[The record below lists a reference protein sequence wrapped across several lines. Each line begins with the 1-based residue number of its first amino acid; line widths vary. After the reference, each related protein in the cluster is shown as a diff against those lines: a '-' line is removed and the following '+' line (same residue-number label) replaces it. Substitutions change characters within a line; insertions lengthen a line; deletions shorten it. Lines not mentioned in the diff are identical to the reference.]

1 MANDPGEDSTPD
13 GNAGR
18 RRMDQA
24 ANLLVRATEAL
35 LQASDELELL
45 EQICLIGTQAGH
57 RLVWIGYAAQPP
69 GKQVSVMA
77 RAGQETAYL
86 DDITVSWDEAEEAGR
101 GPTGTAIRTGQPQVI
116 ADIRKDEQYQP
127 WRQKAEL
134 HGFRSAV
141 ALPLGDDEHR
151 LGALMFYGASPNMF
165 DPQVVAVLMGV
176 AHNLAHGIGAL
187 RMRKRHQQMAKE
199 LAESEQR
206 YRSLVELAPDAIVV
220 HGHGSILFANHAA
233 MHAFGA
239 SSWAPLAGRS
249 VLDLVHPDSQGDA
262 LANLDSPPPGHML
275 HHYRLVRL
283 DGSAFE
289 AEVLACS
296 ISFRGLPARLLVIRD
311 ISERTRVQETLLQTA
326 KLATLGEMAAG
337 LVHELSQPLNIIRL
351 TAEGA
356 LMLIERGKA
365 SQDFQTQQF
374 AMIAEQCERTAEIID
389 DIRIFSRRDT
399 TPIQVFDASLAVRSA
414 IEVLDG
420 QFRPDG
426 IVVHHDLPSG
436 PLPVRGRRIQ
446 LEQVMMNLLNNA
458 HHALRDVRASMPA
471 DWCGEISVQAAR
483 HGDQAE
489 IIITDNGPGIPE
501 SLKPHL
507 FEPFFTTKEAG
518 RGTGL
523 GLSVSH
529 GLITAMKGSLSL
541 RESSAGASFAIF
553 LPLDLDAA
561 GPEPLPSLSPSSSA
575 SLASGD
581 AHILVVDD
589 EATAAQTL
597 ARYLTELG
605 YRVSMAGTGIAAW
618 KLFSEDPA
626 DVVIT
631 DLRMPA
637 GNGEQLVEKLRDYD
651 PLLPIVIVTG
661 HLGATE
667 RVAANLEDDRCA
679 VLKKPVA
686 LAQLGE
692 LVVEFLKPPV

>member
-1 MANDPGEDSTPD
+1 MSQDSGT
-13 GNAGR
+13 NTGR

-35 LQASDELELL
+35 LQASDEIELL
-45 EQICLIGTQAGH
+45 QQVCLFGADAGH
-57 RLVWIGYAAQPP
+57 RLVWIGYAEPRQEGA
-69 GKQVSVMA
+69 VTVMA
-77 RAGQETAYL
+77 CSGEHGNSFLGWNGADSGLSPASL
-86 DDITVSWDEAEEAGR
+86 
-101 GPTGTAIRTGQPQVI
+101 AIQGGQPCVVSDTLSDTVCSQWSHE
-116 ADIRKDEQYQP
+116 AQAR
-127 WRQKAEL
+127 
-134 HGFRSAV
+134 GFRSAA
-141 ALPLGDDEHR
+141 ALPVGDDQQR
-151 LGALMFYGASPNMF
+151 IGVLMLHAAMPNMF
-165 DPQVVAVLMGV
+165 DNQVVAMLMGV
-176 AHNLAHGIGAL
+176 ARNLFHGIVTL
-187 RMRKRHQQMAKE
+187 RMRSRHRDIAKE

-220 HGHGSILFANHAA
+220 HGDGIILFANHAA
-233 MHAFGA
+233 LHAFGA
-239 SSWAPLAGRS
+239 GSGAQLIGRP
-249 VLDLVHPDSQGDA
+249 VLDLVHPESRHEA
-262 LANLDSPPPGHML
+262 LERLASPPPGHIL
-275 HHYRLVRL
+275 NHYNLLRRN
-283 DGSAFE
+283 GTAFE

-296 ISFRGLPARLLVIRD
+296 ISFRGEPARLLVIRD

-356 LMLIERGKA
+356 LMLIERGRA
-365 SQDFQTQQF
+365 TQDFQTQQF

-399 TPIQVFDASLAVRSA
+399 TPIQVFDAVLAVRSA

-426 IVVHHDLPSG
+426 IHVYHDLPSA

-458 HHALRDVRASMPA
+458 HHALRDSRSSMPA
-471 DWCGEISVQAAR
+471 DWAGEIAVCASRQDEHV
-483 HGDQAE
+483 E
-489 IIITDNGPGIPE
+489 IVIADNGPGISE
-501 SLKPHL
+501 SMKTHL

-529 GLITAMKGSLSL
+529 GLITAMKGTLVL
-541 RESSAGASFAIF
+541 RENAPGACFAIT

-561 GPEPLPSLSPSSSA
+561 GPLPLPALSPHMGHPGH
-575 SLASGD
+575 GD

-597 ARYLTELG
+597 ARYLQEMG
-605 YRVSMAGTGIAAW
+605 YRVSIAGTGIEAW

-637 GNGEQLVEKLRDYD
+637 GNGEQLVEKLRDFD
-651 PLLPIVIVTG
+651 PLLPIIIVTG

-686 LAQLGE
+686 LGQLGD
-692 LVVEFLKPPV
+692 LVTVFLKPPA

>member
-1 MANDPGEDSTPD
+1 MSQGSDTNT
-13 GNAGR
+13 GR

-45 EQICLIGTQAGH
+45 EQICLIGAEAGH
-57 RLVWIGYAAQPP
+57 RLTWIGYAGQPP
-69 GKQVSVMA
+69 ERKVTVMA
-77 RAGQETAYL
+77 RAGLAVDYL
-86 DDITVSWDEAEEAGR
+86 NDLTISWNDDEAGR
-101 GPTGTAIRTGQPQVI
+101 GPTGIAIRSGQPYVV
-116 ADIRKDEQYQP
+116 ADTRSDPVFTP
-127 WRQKAEL
+127 WHQKAEL
-134 HGFRSAV
+134 HGIRSSV
-141 ALPLGDDEHR
+141 ALPVGEGDQR
-151 LGALMFYGASPNMF
+151 IGALMFYAAQPNMF
-165 DPQVVAVLMGV
+165 DSQVVGMLMGV
-176 AHNLAHGIGAL
+176 ARNLSHGIATL
-187 RMRKRHQQMAKE
+187 RMRARHQQIARE

-233 MHAFGA
+233 IHAFGA
-239 SSWAPLAGRS
+239 SSWAPLTGRP
-249 VLDLVHPDSQGDA
+249 VLDLVHPDSRGDA
-262 LANLDSPPPGHML
+262 LERLDSPPPGHVL
-275 HHYRLVRL
+275 NHYRLLRL

-311 ISERTRVQETLLQTA
+311 VSERTRVQETLLQTA

-356 LMLIERGKA
+356 LMLIERDKA
-365 SQDFQTQQF
+365 NQEFQTQQF
-374 AMIAEQCERTAEIID
+374 AQIAEQCERTAEIID

-399 TPIQVFDASLAVRSA
+399 TPIQVFDAALAVRSA

-426 IVVHHDLPSG
+426 IVVHLELPPG

-458 HHALRDVRASMPA
+458 HHALRDSKDSMPA
-471 DWCGEISVQAAR
+471 DWSGEISVHAAR
-483 HGDQAE
+483 RDDHVE
-489 IIITDNGPGIPE
+489 IVIADNGPGLPE
-501 SLKPHL
+501 TMKAHL

-529 GLITAMKGSLSL
+529 GLITAMKGSLVLQDS
-541 RESSAGASFAIF
+541 RAGACFVIS

-561 GPEPLPSLSPSSSA
+561 GPVPLPALSPS
-575 SLASGD
+575 LAQAGSGD

-589 EATAAQTL
+589 ETTAAQTL
-597 ARYLTELG
+597 ARYLQELG
-605 YRVSMAGTGIAAW
+605 YRVSIAGTGLEAW
-618 KLFSEDPA
+618 KLFSDDPA

-692 LVVEFLKPPV
+692 LVTVFLQPPT